1 MSANETLLSVDSLVC
16 RFGGLLAVDSLD
28 MKVAEGEIH
37 ALIGPNG
44 AGKSTVINLITGVY
58 RPTAGTV
65 GFRGHALTGEL
76 PSTIARLGVARTFQT
91 IRIWKQMSLLE
102 NAMVGFQCRTRSGLL
117 DVLLRSPR
125 SRDDERKTREKALE
139 SLELVGLDRMA
150 HRLAGSL
157 SYGQQRLLELARAAA
172 TQPSL
177 LLLDEPAAGMNPQ
190 EANTLVEILF
200 QIRDRGIAILLIEH
214 NMKLVMRAADR
225 ITVLSFGRK
234 IAEGSPAEVRND
246 PGVIKAYLGQVEEED
261 AAA

>member
-1 MSANETLLSVDSLVC
+1 MRTDETLLSVDSLVC
-16 RFGGLLAVDSLD
+16 RFGGLLAVDRLD
-28 MKVAEGEIH
+28 MNVGDGEIH

-44 AGKSTVINLITGVY
+44 AGKSTAINLITGVY
-58 RPTAGTV
+58 RPTSGTV
-65 GFRGHALTGEL
+65 KFRGRALNGEL

-102 NAMVGFQCRTRSGLL
+102 NVMVGFQCRTQSGLL
-117 DVLLRSPR
+117 DVLLRTRR
-125 SRDDERKTREKALE
+125 SREDERKTREKALE
-139 SLELVGLDRMA
+139 SLALVGLDRMA
-150 HRLAGSL
+150 RRLAGSL

-200 QIRDRGIAILLIEH
+200 QIRKQGIAILLIEH

-225 ITVLSFGRK
+225 ITVLSFGKK
-234 IAEGSPAEVRND
+234 IAQGSPAEVRND
-246 PGVIKAYLGQVEEED
+246 PDVIKAYLGQAEED

>member
-1 MSANETLLSVDSLVC
+1 MSTSETLLSVDSLVC

-65 GFRGHALTGEL
+65 SLRGHALTGEL

-91 IRIWKQMSLLE
+91 IRIWEPMSLLE
-102 NAMVGFQCRTRSGLL
+102 NAMV
-117 DVLLRSPR
+117 
-125 SRDDERKTREKALE
+125 ERKTREKALE

-150 HRLAGSL
+150 QRLAGSL

-172 TQPSL
+172 TEPSL

-190 EANTLVEILF
+190 EANKLVEILF

-225 ITVLSFGRK
+225 ITVLSFGKK

-246 PGVIKAYLGQVEEED
+246 PGVIKAYLGQVEED

>member
-1 MSANETLLSVDSLVC
+1 MSSNETLLSVDSLVC
-16 RFGGLLAVDSLD
+16 RFGGLLAVDNLD
-28 MKVAEGEIH
+28 MKVVGGEIH

-65 GFRGHALTGEL
+65 SFRGQSLTGEL
-76 PSTIARLGVARTFQT
+76 PSTIARSGVARTFQT
-91 IRIWKQMSLLE
+91 IRIWRQMSLLE
-102 NAMVGFQCRTRSGLL
+102 NVMVGFQCRTQSGLI
-117 DVLLRSPR
+117 DVLLGSRR
-125 SRDDERKTREKALE
+125 SRDDERNTREKALE
-139 SLELVGLDRMA
+139 SLGLVGLDGISD
-150 HRLAGSL
+150 RLAGSL

-200 QIRDRGIAILLIEH
+200 QIRKRGISILLIEH
-214 NMKLVMRAADR
+214 NMKLVMRVADC
-225 ITVLSFGRK
+225 ITVLSFGKK
-234 IAEGSPAEVRND
+234 IAEGAPVQIRND
-246 PGVIKAYLGQVEEED
+246 PGVIKAYLGQVEED

>member
-1 MSANETLLSVDSLVC
+1 MSTSETLLSVDSLVC

-65 GFRGHALTGEL
+65 SLRGHALTGEL

-102 NAMVGFQCRTRSGLL
+102 NAMVGFQCRTQSGLL
-117 DVLLRSPR
+117 DVLLRSPK
-125 SRDDERKTREKALE
+125 SREDERKTREKALE

-150 HRLAGSL
+150 QRLAGSL

-172 TQPSL
+172 TEPSL

-190 EANTLVEILF
+190 EANKLVEILF

-225 ITVLSFGRK
+225 ITVLSFGKK
-234 IAEGSPAEVRND
+234 IAEGSPV
-246 PGVIKAYLGQVEEED
+246 VKAYLGQVTDD